1 LIRSHTDWPGVWF
14 GVALGWL
21 TAFHYFKLPPALPVL
36 LERFGYPALLA
47 GAFMSVFAL
56 AGLLLSTWAGRRLGR
71 FGARQLVFAALL
83 LTLVG
88 SGLGLLTPLCPDVM
102 LVSRAIESMGY
113 AILSVVGVVL
123 AVGAAAPRD
132 KSLAAALWAT
142 WIPVGQVMAA
152 LVSIP
157 ALEFGLWQLGWV
169 VGMALCIPALIL
181 NRTMERQSRVM
192 PAPAEPHSA
201 LANDQKPGQEPAPSL
216 GYRLLP
222 PLVFALWSGQFIAY
236 MTWLPEYLVKQQDIR
251 ADQAAMVYLVVPVM
265 IVAFNLLAGLLLR
278 RGLSFTLLLVG
289 ALLVQGLLWLVLPS
303 LENPMIGLLCLALYG
318 AAAGT
323 VPTCMFN
330 LPHALGLGA
339 AASTRAFASLMVGRN
354 LGALAGPILLPQVH
368 RWADDW
374 HGVAMV
380 FATITVSAGI
390 VGAFMM
396 TVGDKTDNAAN
407 EHP

>member
-1 LIRSHTDWPGVWF
+1 MIRSNTDWPGVWF

-36 LERFGYPALLA
+36 LERLDYPTVLA

-56 AGLLLSTWAGRRLGR
+56 AGLLLSTWAGRRLRR
-71 FGARQLVFAALL
+71 FGPRQLVFAALL

-88 SGLGLLTPLCPDVM
+88 SGLGLLTPFYPDVM
-102 LVSRAIESMGY
+102 LVSRAIESVGY

-181 NRTMERQSRVM
+181 NRTMGRRSGAM
-192 PAPAEPHSA
+192 PAPAEPDDPVAH
-201 LANDQKPGQEPAPSL
+201 GQEPPLSL

-222 PLVFALWSGQFIAY
+222 ALVFALWSGQFIAY
-236 MTWLPEYLVKQQDIR
+236 MTWLPEYLVKQQDVR
-251 ADQAAMVYLVVPVM
+251 AEQAALVYLVVPVM
-265 IVAFNLLAGLLLR
+265 LVAFNLLAGLLLR
-278 RGLSFTLLLVG
+278 RGLSFTVLLVG
-289 ALLVQGLLWLVLPS
+289 ALLVQGLLWLLLPS
-303 LENPMIGLLCLALYG
+303 IENPMIGLLCLALYG

-330 LPHALGLGA
+330 LPHAMGLGP
-339 AASTRAFASLMVGRN
+339 AASTRAFAALMVGRN
-354 LGALAGPILLPQVH
+354 LGALVGPILLPQVR

-380 FATITVSAGI
+380 FAAITMSAAI
-390 VGAFMM
+390 VGALMM
-396 TVGDKTDNAAN
+396 TVGGTSDSAAQ
-407 EHP
+407 ERR